1 MPISKKPGWIAW
13 RSCAARAIIIR
24 DLLPGGA
31 LFERDTVSAED
42 ILPWYKEKYP
52 EQFGIVVLDQFK
64 ARLESHRKQASEEH
78 AVAQQEEE
86 CFAHDRKFY
95 PRKTHNERG
104 EPVFD
109 MSPAKPLLRQD
120 IKDEMHL
127 HYKTSR
133 KLQLSR
139 VEYKPFKPR
148 IFQDRILQEIRL
160 KKYIH
165 YLQLKRAKQIAPTK
179 PKATLKQK
187 TTGKRKK

>member
-31 LFERDTVSAED
+31 LFERDAVSAED

-64 ARLESHRKQASEEH
+64 VRLESHRKQASEEY

-86 CFAHDRKFY
+86 YFAHERKFY

-104 EPVFD
+104 NQ
-109 MSPAKPLLRQD
+109 SSICPL
-120 IKDEMHL
+120 
-127 HYKTSR
+127 
-133 KLQLSR
+133 
-139 VEYKPFKPR
+139 
-148 IFQDRILQEIRL
+148 
-160 KKYIH
+160 
-165 YLQLKRAKQIAPTK
+165 
-179 PKATLKQK
+179 
-187 TTGKRKK
+187 